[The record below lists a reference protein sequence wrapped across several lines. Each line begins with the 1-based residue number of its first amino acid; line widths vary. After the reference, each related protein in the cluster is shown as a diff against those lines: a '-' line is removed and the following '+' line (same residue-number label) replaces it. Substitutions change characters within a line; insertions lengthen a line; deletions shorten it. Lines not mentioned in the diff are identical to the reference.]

1 MCVSLCVSERV
12 IVLKEQTHVTK
23 YLYLSIYRN
32 EIQLVTE
39 CTCLDFLLELL
50 ARRVEPLS
58 QV

>member
-1 MCVSLCVSERV
+1 MSVSLCVSERV
-12 IVLKEQTHVTK
+12 IVLTEQTHVTK
-23 YLYLSIYRN
+23 YLSIYRN